1 MAQSGELWYTIED
14 YRKKNPF
21 RYTRAKRKY
30 KGDYML
36 GILYMILGSLVG
48 REILEGFLNI
58 ESKKGQNYIWL
69 DFSGAFGIGML
80 FFGWATYLV
89 SWAASASGSEIP
101 LLYGNIAVMAAA
113 FVFLAVLYARRFRN
127 RKAILTAELQ
137 RLVENRCLFWKEAVL
152 FIVLALFLTWIMFY
166 VFFIKDGILYS
177 GFTVY
182 GDYAPHTAMMRS
194 FSLENNFPTQYP
206 HFGGEDVK
214 YHFMFQFLVGNL
226 EFLGLRLDLA
236 YNLASVL
243 ALLGFLMLLYS
254 IAKRVTGSGKA
265 GALTVVF
272 FFFRSAL
279 TFFRYVWEHI
289 QTGDLIQAFRDN
301 TEFIGYTAN
310 ENWGL
315 WNFNVYLNQ
324 RHLAFGLLI
333 VALVIWIYLDW
344 VEAGCSHKEQGILW
358 IRNRWFT
365 WEAWKCRNM
374 EKALAAGLLIG
385 LTAFWNGAAVIGG
398 LLILMGFAVSSD
410 GKLDYLLTAVVSVM
424 FSVLQSRLFIRGSAV
439 ETSFQW
445 GFIVEDKSPGGIIWY
460 LLQMSGIFFLGAVLL
475 FFVQKK
481 RSRRA
486 VLISCLFPLI
496 FAFCV
501 SLTPDV
507 TVNHKYIMISYAF
520 LAMFWAEAAVSL
532 FCKKIPAKILA
543 VVLCIS
549 LTATGIYDMWI
560 IFRNNG
566 PGHRV
571 AVNMDSSLTDWL
583 SENLDHR
590 DLILTPEYSISEV
603 TMAGVMMYL
612 GWPYYAWSAGYDTY
626 GRAEKAREIY
636 TSQDKGKVRALVAQE
651 KITYILFEEGM
662 TFEGEQGIEDTIKAI
677 YPRVYQSE
685 DRRIRIY
692 EIR

>member
-1 MAQSGELWYTIED
+1 
-14 YRKKNPF
+14 
-21 RYTRAKRKY
+21 
-30 KGDYML
+30 ML
-36 GILYMILGSLVG
+36 GILFVILGSLMG
-48 REILEGFLNI
+48 KELLEGILDNKTR
-58 ESKKGQNYIWL
+58 ENQNQIWIL
-69 DFSGAFGIGML
+69 LPGAFGIGML
-80 FFGWATYLV
+80 LMGWGTYLV
-89 SWAASASGSEIP
+89 SGAASAIGAEIP
-101 LLYGNIAVMAAA
+101 LIYGNLAVMGAAA
-113 FVFLAVLYARRFRN
+113 VFLAVLYTGRI
-127 RKAILTAELQ
+127 RKG
-137 RLVENRCLFWKEAVL
+137 WAVL
-152 FIVLALFLTWIMFY
+152 FHKNRKMIKYKKLFQKEALFFTILALFLIWIMFY
-166 VFFIKDGILYS
+166 VFFIRDGVLYS

-194 FSLENNFPTQYP
+194 FSLGNNFPTQYP

-226 EFLGLRLDLA
+226 EFLGLRLDVA
-236 YNLASVL
+236 YNLVSVL

-254 IAKRVTGSGKA
+254 LAKRITGSGKT
-265 GALTVVF
+265 GILTVVF

-279 TFFRYVWEHI
+279 TFFRFVWEHV
-289 QTGDLIQAFRDN
+289 QAGDLLSTLRDN
-301 TEFIGYTAN
+301 TEFIGYTVN

-333 VALVIWIYLDW
+333 ISLVIWMYLDW
-344 VEAGCSHKEQGILW
+344 VEAGCGHEEKGLLW
-358 IRNRWFT
+358 IRNRCLT
-365 WEAWKCRNM
+365 WEAWKCRSV
-374 EKALAAGLLIG
+374 ERALAAGLLIG

-398 LLILMGFAVSSD
+398 LLILMGFAVFSD
-410 GKLDYLLTAVVSVM
+410 GKLDYLITALVSVL
-424 FSVLQSRLFIRGSAV
+424 FSVLQSKIFIWGSAV

-445 GFIVEDKSPGGIIWY
+445 GFIVEDKSLGGILWY
-460 LLQMSGIFFLGAVLL
+460 LLQMSGIFFLGAVFLI
-475 FFVQKK
+475 FVQRK
-481 RSRRA
+481 RSQKA

-520 LAMFWAEAAVSL
+520 LAIFWAEVVTSL
-532 FCKKIPAKILA
+532 MRKKIPVKILA

-549 LTATGIYDMWI
+549 LTITGVYDMWI

-571 AVNMDSSLTDWL
+571 SVNLDSELTEWL
-583 SENLDHR
+583 AENLDHK

-603 TMAGVMMYL
+603 TMSGVMMYL

-636 TSQDKGKVRALVAQE
+636 TSQDKETVKRLVQQE

-662 TFEGEQGIEDTIKAI
+662 TFEGEYGVEDTIKAM

>member
-1 MAQSGELWYTIED
+1 
-14 YRKKNPF
+14 
-21 RYTRAKRKY
+21 
-30 KGDYML
+30 ML
-36 GILYMILGSLVG
+36 GILFVILGSLMG
-48 REILEGFLNI
+48 KELLEGILDNKTR
-58 ESKKGQNYIWL
+58 ENQNQIWIL
-69 DFSGAFGIGML
+69 LPGAFGIGML
-80 FFGWATYLV
+80 LMGWGTYLV
-89 SWAASASGSEIP
+89 SGAASAIGAEIP
-101 LLYGNIAVMAAA
+101 LIYGNLAVMGAAA
-113 FVFLAVLYARRFRN
+113 VFLAVLYTGRI
-127 RKAILTAELQ
+127 RKG
-137 RLVENRCLFWKEAVL
+137 WAVL
-152 FIVLALFLTWIMFY
+152 FHKNRKMIKYKKLFQKEALFFTILALFLIWIMFY
-166 VFFIKDGILYS
+166 VFFIRDGVLYS

-194 FSLENNFPTQYP
+194 FSLGNNFPTQYP

-226 EFLGLRLDLA
+226 EFLGLRLDVA
-236 YNLASVL
+236 YNLVSVL

-254 IAKRVTGSGKA
+254 LAKRITGSGKT
-265 GALTVVF
+265 GILTVVF

-279 TFFRYVWEHI
+279 TFFRFVWEHVRA
-289 QTGDLIQAFRDN
+289 GDLLSTLRDN
-301 TEFIGYTAN
+301 TEFIGYTVN

-333 VALVIWIYLDW
+333 ISLVIWMYLDW
-344 VEAGCSHKEQGILW
+344 VEAGCGHEEKGLLW
-358 IRNRWFT
+358 IRNKCLT
-365 WEAWKCRNM
+365 WEAWKCRSV
-374 EKALAAGLLIG
+374 ERALAAGLLIG

-398 LLILMGFAVSSD
+398 LLILMGFAVFSD
-410 GKLDYLLTAVVSVM
+410 GKLDYLITALVSVL
-424 FSVLQSRLFIRGSAV
+424 FSVLQSKIFIWGSAV

-445 GFIVEDKSPGGIIWY
+445 GFIVEDKSLGGILWY
-460 LLQMSGIFFLGAVLL
+460 LLQMSGIFFLGAVFLI
-475 FFVQKK
+475 FVQKK
-481 RSRRA
+481 RSQKA

-520 LAMFWAEAAVSL
+520 LAIFWAEAVTSL
-532 FCKKIPAKILA
+532 MRKKIPVKILA

-549 LTATGIYDMWI
+549 LTITGVYDMWI

-571 AVNMDSSLTDWL
+571 SVNLDSELTEWL
-583 SENLDHR
+583 AENLDHK

-603 TMAGVMMYL
+603 TMSGVMMYL

-636 TSQDKGKVRALVAQE
+636 TSQDKETVRRLVQQE

-662 TFEGEQGIEDTIKAI
+662 TFEGEYGVEDTIKAM

>member
-1 MAQSGELWYTIED
+1 
-14 YRKKNPF
+14 
-21 RYTRAKRKY
+21 
-30 KGDYML
+30 ML
-36 GILYMILGSLVG
+36 GILFVILGSLMG
-48 REILEGFLNI
+48 KELLEGILDNKTR
-58 ESKKGQNYIWL
+58 ENQNQIWIL
-69 DFSGAFGIGML
+69 LPGAFGIGML
-80 FFGWATYLV
+80 LMGWGTYLV
-89 SWAASASGSEIP
+89 SGAASAIGAEIP
-101 LLYGNIAVMAAA
+101 LIYGNLAVMGAAA
-113 FVFLAVLYARRFRN
+113 VFLAVLYTGRI
-127 RKAILTAELQ
+127 RKG
-137 RLVENRCLFWKEAVL
+137 RAVL
-152 FIVLALFLTWIMFY
+152 FHKNRKMIKYKKLFQKEALFFTILALFLIWIMFY
-166 VFFIKDGILYS
+166 VFFIRDGVLYS

-194 FSLENNFPTQYP
+194 FSLGNNFPTQYP

-226 EFLGLRLDLA
+226 EFLGLRLDVA
-236 YNLASVL
+236 YNLVSVL

-254 IAKRVTGSGKA
+254 LAKRITGSGKT
-265 GALTVVF
+265 GILTVVF

-279 TFFRYVWEHI
+279 TFFRFVWEHV
-289 QTGDLIQAFRDN
+289 QAGDLLSTLRDN
-301 TEFIGYTAN
+301 TEFIGYTVN

-333 VALVIWIYLDW
+333 ISLVIWMYLDW
-344 VEAGCSHKEQGILW
+344 VEAGCGHEEKGLLW
-358 IRNRWFT
+358 IRNRCLT
-365 WEAWKCRNM
+365 WEAWKCRSV
-374 EKALAAGLLIG
+374 ERALAAGLLIG

-398 LLILMGFAVSSD
+398 LLILMGFAVFSD
-410 GKLDYLLTAVVSVM
+410 GKLDYLITALVSVL
-424 FSVLQSRLFIRGSAV
+424 FSVLQSKIFIWGSAV

-445 GFIVEDKSPGGIIWY
+445 GFIVGDKSLGGILWY
-460 LLQMSGIFFLGAVLL
+460 LLQMSGIFFLGAVFLI
-475 FFVQKK
+475 FVQKK
-481 RSRRA
+481 RSQKA

-520 LAMFWAEAAVSL
+520 LAIFWAEAVTSL
-532 FCKKIPAKILA
+532 MRKKIPVKILA

-549 LTATGIYDMWI
+549 LTITGVYDMWI

-571 AVNMDSSLTDWL
+571 YVNLDSELTEWL
-583 SENLDHR
+583 AENLDHK

-603 TMAGVMMYL
+603 TMSGVMMYL

-636 TSQDKGKVRALVAQE
+636 TSQDKETVRRLVQQE

-662 TFEGEQGIEDTIKAI
+662 TFEGEYGVEDTIKAM

>member
-1 MAQSGELWYTIED
+1 
-14 YRKKNPF
+14 
-21 RYTRAKRKY
+21 
-30 KGDYML
+30 ML
-36 GILYMILGSLVG
+36 GILFVILGSLMG
-48 REILEGFLNI
+48 KELLEGILDNKTR
-58 ESKKGQNYIWL
+58 ENQNQIWIL
-69 DFSGAFGIGML
+69 LPGAFGIGML
-80 FFGWATYLV
+80 LMGWGTYLV
-89 SWAASASGSEIP
+89 SGAASAIGAEIP
-101 LLYGNIAVMAAA
+101 LIYGNLAVMGAAA
-113 FVFLAVLYARRFRN
+113 VFLAVLYTGRI
-127 RKAILTAELQ
+127 RKG
-137 RLVENRCLFWKEAVL
+137 WAVL
-152 FIVLALFLTWIMFY
+152 FHKNRKMIKYKKLFQKEALFFTILALFLIWIMFY
-166 VFFIKDGILYS
+166 VFFIRDGVLYS

-194 FSLENNFPTQYP
+194 FSLGNNFPTQYP

-226 EFLGLRLDLA
+226 EFLGLRLDVA
-236 YNLASVL
+236 YNLVSVL

-254 IAKRVTGSGKA
+254 LAKRITGSGKT
-265 GALTVVF
+265 GILTVVF

-279 TFFRYVWEHI
+279 TFFRFVWEHV
-289 QTGDLIQAFRDN
+289 QAGDLLSTLRDN
-301 TEFIGYTAN
+301 TEFIGYTVN

-333 VALVIWIYLDW
+333 ISLVIWMYLDW
-344 VEAGCSHKEQGILW
+344 VEAGCGHEEKGLLW
-358 IRNRWFT
+358 IRNKCLT
-365 WEAWKCRNM
+365 WEAWKCRSV
-374 EKALAAGLLIG
+374 ERALAAGLLIG

-398 LLILMGFAVSSD
+398 LLILMGFAVFSD
-410 GKLDYLLTAVVSVM
+410 GKLDYLITALVSVL
-424 FSVLQSRLFIRGSAV
+424 FSVLQSKIFIWGSAV

-445 GFIVEDKSPGGIIWY
+445 GFIVEDKSLGGILWY
-460 LLQMSGIFFLGAVLL
+460 LLQMSGIFFLGAVFLI
-475 FFVQKK
+475 FVQKK
-481 RSRRA
+481 RSQKA

-520 LAMFWAEAAVSL
+520 LAIFWAEAVTSL
-532 FCKKIPAKILA
+532 MRKKIPVKILA

-549 LTATGIYDMWI
+549 LTITGVYDMWI

-571 AVNMDSSLTDWL
+571 SVNLDSELTEWL
-583 SENLDHR
+583 AENLDHK

-603 TMAGVMMYL
+603 TMSGVMMYL

-636 TSQDKGKVRALVAQE
+636 TSQDKETVRRLVQQE

-662 TFEGEQGIEDTIKAI
+662 TFEGEYGVEDTIKAM

>member
-1 MAQSGELWYTIED
+1 
-14 YRKKNPF
+14 
-21 RYTRAKRKY
+21 
-30 KGDYML
+30 ML
-36 GILYMILGSLVG
+36 GILFVILGSLMG
-48 REILEGFLNI
+48 KELLEGILDNKTR
-58 ESKKGQNYIWL
+58 ENQNQIWIL
-69 DFSGAFGIGML
+69 LPGAFGIGML
-80 FFGWATYLV
+80 LMGWGTYLV
-89 SWAASASGSEIP
+89 SGAASAIGAEIP
-101 LLYGNIAVMAAA
+101 LIYGNLAVMGAAA
-113 FVFLAVLYARRFRN
+113 VFLAVLYTGRI
-127 RKAILTAELQ
+127 RKG
-137 RLVENRCLFWKEAVL
+137 RAVL
-152 FIVLALFLTWIMFY
+152 FHKNRKMIKYKKLFQKEALFFTILALFLIWIMFY
-166 VFFIKDGILYS
+166 VFFIRGGVLYS

-194 FSLENNFPTQYP
+194 FSLGNNFPTQYP

-226 EFLGLRLDLA
+226 EFLGLRLDVA
-236 YNLASVL
+236 YNLVSVL

-254 IAKRVTGSGKA
+254 LAKRITGSGKT
-265 GALTVVF
+265 GILTVVF

-279 TFFRYVWEHI
+279 TFFRFVWEHV
-289 QTGDLIQAFRDN
+289 QAGDLLSTLRDN
-301 TEFIGYTAN
+301 TEFIGYTVN

-333 VALVIWIYLDW
+333 ISLVIWMYLDW
-344 VEAGCSHKEQGILW
+344 VEAGCGHEEKGLLW
-358 IRNRWFT
+358 IRNRCLT
-365 WEAWKCRNM
+365 WEAWKCRSV
-374 EKALAAGLLIG
+374 ERALAAGLLIG

-398 LLILMGFAVSSD
+398 LLILMGFAVFSD
-410 GKLDYLLTAVVSVM
+410 GKLDYLITALVSVL
-424 FSVLQSRLFIRGSAV
+424 FSVLQSKIFIWGSAV

-445 GFIVEDKSPGGIIWY
+445 GFIVEDKSLGGILWY
-460 LLQMSGIFFLGAVLL
+460 LLQMSGIFFLGAVFLI
-475 FFVQKK
+475 FVQKK
-481 RSRRA
+481 RSQKA

-520 LAMFWAEAAVSL
+520 LAIFWAEAVTSL
-532 FCKKIPAKILA
+532 MRKKIPVKILA

-549 LTATGIYDMWI
+549 LTITGVYDMWI

-571 AVNMDSSLTDWL
+571 SVNLDSELTEWL
-583 SENLDHR
+583 AENLDHK

-603 TMAGVMMYL
+603 TMSGVMMYL

-636 TSQDKGKVRALVAQE
+636 TSQDKETVRRLVQQE

-662 TFEGEQGIEDTIKAI
+662 TFEGEYGVEDTIKAM

>member
-1 MAQSGELWYTIED
+1 
-14 YRKKNPF
+14 
-21 RYTRAKRKY
+21 
-30 KGDYML
+30 ML
-36 GILYMILGSLVG
+36 GILFVILGSLMG
-48 REILEGFLNI
+48 KELLEGILDNKTR
-58 ESKKGQNYIWL
+58 ENQNQIWIL
-69 DFSGAFGIGML
+69 LPGAFGIGML
-80 FFGWATYLV
+80 LMGWGTYLV
-89 SWAASASGSEIP
+89 SGAASAIGAEIP
-101 LLYGNIAVMAAA
+101 LIYGNLAVMGAAA
-113 FVFLAVLYARRFRN
+113 VFLAVLYTGRI
-127 RKAILTAELQ
+127 RKG
-137 RLVENRCLFWKEAVL
+137 WAVL
-152 FIVLALFLTWIMFY
+152 FHKNRKMIKYKKLFQKEALFFTILALFLIWIMFY
-166 VFFIKDGILYS
+166 VFFIRDGVLYS

-194 FSLENNFPTQYP
+194 FSLGNNFPTQYP

-226 EFLGLRLDLA
+226 EFLGLRLDVA
-236 YNLASVL
+236 YNLVSVL

-254 IAKRVTGSGKA
+254 LAKRITGSGKT
-265 GALTVVF
+265 GILTVVF

-279 TFFRYVWEHI
+279 TFFRFVWEHV
-289 QTGDLIQAFRDN
+289 QAGDLLSTLRDN
-301 TEFIGYTAN
+301 TEFIGYTVN

-333 VALVIWIYLDW
+333 ISLVIWMYLDW
-344 VEAGCSHKEQGILW
+344 VEAGCGHEEKGLLW
-358 IRNRWFT
+358 IRNKCLT
-365 WEAWKCRNM
+365 WEAWKCRSV
-374 EKALAAGLLIG
+374 ERALAAGLLIG

-398 LLILMGFAVSSD
+398 LLILMGFAVFSD
-410 GKLDYLLTAVVSVM
+410 GKLDYLITALVSVL
-424 FSVLQSRLFIRGSAV
+424 FSVLQSKIFIWGSAV

-445 GFIVEDKSPGGIIWY
+445 GFIVEDKSLGGILWY
-460 LLQMSGIFFLGAVLL
+460 LLQMSGIFFLGAVFLI
-475 FFVQKK
+475 FVQKK
-481 RSRRA
+481 RSQKA

-520 LAMFWAEAAVSL
+520 LAIFWAEAVTSL
-532 FCKKIPAKILA
+532 MRKKIPVKILA

-549 LTATGIYDMWI
+549 LTITGVYDMWI

-571 AVNMDSSLTDWL
+571 SVNLDSELTEWL
-583 SENLDHR
+583 AENLDHK

-603 TMAGVMMYL
+603 TMSGVMMYL

-636 TSQDKGKVRALVAQE
+636 TSQDKETVRRMVQQE

-662 TFEGEQGIEDTIKAI
+662 TFEGEYGVEDTIKAM